1 MILYFLLAVG
11 PLDGRLPDM
20 GVNTPENFQL
30 ITSIA
35 SAVSIA
41 LSNVIAT
48 GLGVSVRQRREHEH
62 EIAAW
67 AARAAQLGS
76 VTERNRIAR
85 EMHDVVAHS
94 LTVMVSLADGAAVVV
109 KKDPAR
115 AAEVLGELSRTG
127 RTALADMRRVL
138 GVLRDDSAPGQAPRE
153 PLAAADS
160 LGKLLEGF
168 RTAGL
173 PLHYTHTGPSLPDD
187 AAFQLTV
194 YRIVQE
200 SLTNVLRYGRSLG
213 RVDVAIARDGPT
225 VTVDVVDD
233 GKGTVD
239 SGGSAAAPAAL
250 GSAGPVGTGRGLAGM
265 LERARIYAGTV
276 EAGRSARSRLARAR
290 RAALER
296 RQRKQRH
303 MSQGVAMGE
312 AGPIRILLVDD
323 QPLLRMGF
331 RLILEGEDDLGIV
344 GEASDGAEAIRQV
357 RELAPDVVL
366 MDVRMPVL
374 DGIEAT
380 RAITRSGAGARVIIL
395 TTFDLDEYAFAG
407 LQAGAS
413 AFLLKDVA
421 PAELVSAVRVVASG
435 DAVVA
440 PRITRRLL
448 ETYVRGNAAAP
459 AAGSPRRARQRPGP
473 AAAGVRAARDPL
485 LEDLTPRETEMLGA
499 MAEGLSN
506 AEIAHRYFLSEATV
520 KTHVRRILT
529 KLHLRDRVQAVVYA
543 YETGLVVPSN
553 PDY

>member
-1 MILYFLLAVG
+1 M
-11 PLDGRLPDM
+11 
-20 GVNTPENFQL
+20 
-30 ITSIA
+30 S
-35 SAVSIA
+35 
-41 LSNVIAT
+41 
-48 GLGVSVRQRREHEH
+48 
-62 EIAAW
+62 
-67 AARAAQLGS
+67 
-76 VTERNRIAR
+76 
-85 EMHDVVAHS
+85 
-94 LTVMVSLADGAAVVV
+94 
-109 KKDPAR
+109 
-115 AAEVLGELSRTG
+115 
-127 RTALADMRRVL
+127 
-138 GVLRDDSAPGQAPRE
+138 
-153 PLAAADS
+153 
-160 LGKLLEGF
+160 
-168 RTAGL
+168 
-173 PLHYTHTGPSLPDD
+173 
-187 AAFQLTV
+187 
-194 YRIVQE
+194 
-200 SLTNVLRYGRSLG
+200 
-213 RVDVAIARDGPT
+213 
-225 VTVDVVDD
+225 
-233 GKGTVD
+233 GT
-239 SGGSAAAPAAL
+239 
-250 GSAGPVGTGRGLAGM
+250 
-265 LERARIYAGTV
+265 
-276 EAGRSARSRLARAR
+276 
-290 RAALER
+290 
-296 RQRKQRH
+296 
-303 MSQGVAMGE
+303 
-312 AGPIRILLVDD
+312 GPIRILLVDD

-380 RAITRSGAGARVIIL
+380 RAITRSGADARIIIL

-421 PAELVSAVRVVASG
+421 PAELIGAVRVVASG

-448 ETYVRGNAAAP
+448 ETYVRGNGNGP
-459 AAGSPRRARQRPGP
+459 AAGGAPAGAPGQGAPGGAPAGARP
-473 AAAGVRAARDPL
+473 ARDPL